1 MNKKTKDIKL
11 LVVQCVN
18 CMRELGYAENC
29 IENHRRRWVDGI
41 VRYMTQQGF
50 IEYSADIGERY
61 LEKAVREVAPSTQR
75 ARKRSI
81 HLLSDFLENNTVR
94 RRIVHLVDYPL
105 PGEIGKIATE
115 YLTNMKKL
123 RRSEATILNH
133 RRMLSYFIAG
143 LALNNI
149 HHVREIREK
158 DILAFVDSSPCSK
171 EHRYYTIKLFSRFLY
186 ENAHTDVN
194 FSYLLEHKNFPC
206 HEKLPSVYNPDEVRQ
221 IEHSVEQSSNV
232 GKRDY
237 AILLLA
243 SRLGLRV
250 SDIAALRFNNLD
262 WDNNRIVLIQSK
274 TGNPIELPLLTDV
287 GESIVNYLRYARPKS
302 DHENIFLTACAPFR
316 PMTRISLNGVITR
329 IMQESGV
336 DISKRKFGPHS
347 MRHSLASNLLKNGT
361 SISTISSVLGHES
374 TASTMEYLRI
384 DTTSLS
390 RCALDVP
397 AVANGFYEQKGGLFY
412 D

>member
-1 MNKKTKDIKL
+1 MNNKTKDIKL
-11 LVVQCVN
+11 LVAECVDR
-18 CMRELGYAENC
+18 MRELGYAENC

-41 VRYMTQQGF
+41 VRYMSQQGF
-50 IEYSADIGERY
+50 TEYSIEIGERY
-61 LEKAVREVAPSTQR
+61 LEMAIMEVAPSTKR

-81 HLLSDFLENNTVR
+81 RLLSDFLETNTIR
-94 RRIVHLVDYPL
+94 KRIVHLVEHPL

-115 YLTNMKKL
+115 YLTNMKQL
-123 RRSEATILNH
+123 RRSELTILNH

-143 LALNNI
+143 LELNNI
-149 HHVREIREK
+149 HNVREITEK
-158 DILAFVDSSPCSK
+158 DILTFIDSSPCAK
-171 EHRYYTIKLFSRFLY
+171 DHRYYTIKLFSRFLY
-186 ENAHTDVN
+186 ESCHTDIN
-194 FSYLLEHKNFPC
+194 FSYLLERKNFPC
-206 HEKLPSVYNPDEVRQ
+206 HEKLPSVYDSDEVLQ
-221 IEHSVEQSSNV
+221 IEQSVEQSSNA

-250 SDIAALRFNNLD
+250 SDIAALTFDNLD

-302 DHENIFLTACAPFR
+302 DYENIFLTACAPFR

-347 MRHSLASNLLKNGT
+347 MRHSLANNLLRNGT
-361 SISTISSVLGHES
+361 SISTITVV
-374 TASTMEYLRI
+374 R
-384 DTTSLS
+384 
-390 RCALDVP
+390 
-397 AVANGFYEQKGGLFY
+397 
-412 D
+412 